1 MKVSISANRAYTKY
15 VTIYQHQKHKQEESM
30 TREQQAEYLKER
42 LYEII
47 KSHMD
52 EDKSQRIISCHI
64 DSDLF
69 QEMAYCFIAKHGK

>member
-1 MKVSISANRAYTKY
+1 
-15 VTIYQHQKHKQEESM
+15 M